1 MRIAVNVVCV
11 SIGAML
17 RFASVTFFLQ
27 LFPKSQLEGAI
38 KTYIQGISVY
48 LSKVVKAI
56 QLLCGIAFVAGRFV
70 ALAAFVLLPIFTT
83 IYLFHLFQKP
93 NNIIISALLLSGIIF
108 LFYTYRKNYIGL
120 FIAKRIA

>member
-27 LFPKSQLEGAI
+27 LFPKPQLEGAI

-48 LSKVVKAI
+48 LSEVLKAI
-56 QLLCGIAFVAGRFV
+56 QLLWGIAFVAGRFV
-70 ALAAFVLLPIFTT
+70 ALAAFILLPIFTT
-83 IYLFHLFQKP
+83 NYLFHLFRKP
-93 NNIIISALLLSGIIF
+93 NNIIILALLLLGIIF
-108 LFYTYRKNYIGL
+108 LLNTYRKNYIGL
-120 FIAKRIA
+120 FTARRIA